1 MLTIAT
7 MTPAKAGSYYKEN
20 YYAEA
25 EQVEFSQW
33 WGKGAESLGLSGQ
46 IHAPKVFRHVLQ
58 GFTPDGQQQLR
69 ADPPKGKEARAG
81 TDLTFSAPKSIS
93 IAALVGG
100 DQRLVAA
107 HDKVVNR
114 ILSLVETRYAETRIN
129 KQVTPVDNLCVAKF
143 LHDTNREL
151 EPNLH
156 THCLVMNIAQDEVG
170 VWRSGVNQKLYQHR
184 ILLGRI
190 YQNELAHEVQQLGYG
205 IEMRGDG
212 YFELQGYTREQI
224 EGFSDRHQQ
233 ILEYLNTE
241 GLEDTTANR
250 VRALFATR
258 KAKQYDVDRQAL
270 LAEWQNTAAELA
282 IEHPT
287 PYPGSLVIGKEKNLA
302 VLVEQAIRHSEE
314 RTAIFTQEELE
325 AFILAEPTGKTF
337 QAIEWT
343 IDANPRLIRGKRT
356 RRKYATAQSLTRER
370 LTIALM
376 EKGHNQLSPMVNHQE
391 ISLPESLTSSQ
402 AKAVSH
408 ALSSPDRVL
417 GWVGVAGAGKTFTLK
432 TLVNIAK
439 AQGIEVSGFA
449 PDASSAEV
457 LSDEVD
463 IATDTVAYHLLQQNE
478 ATQRRQLWI
487 IDEAGKL
494 SSQEAY
500 QLLQKSH
507 EQNAQVLLV
516 GDPKQ
521 LTAVNAG
528 APFKS
533 LIDNGLSVSHLKD
546 FLRQKDSII
555 ARAVQLTYHNLGAEA
570 IAWLQKHG
578 KVSETP
584 DIETWAVQMAEA
596 YLRLDEAEQ
605 AETLV
610 LSGTHRERH
619 AIIQQLRQGL
629 KKAGRIQETEY
640 ETETLH
646 RKDMTE
652 EQKQHAR
659 FYAVGDVLIP
669 LKDHNCLKRSKHYR
683 ITQLSGDDITLDDQV
698 VLNMKGLKYPLKTE
712 VFVKS
717 NLSIAVGDRLKWTRN
732 NRPQKRTNGREFTII
747 GIEPITRLV
756 SVVDDKGRLDEF
768 SLDDLN
774 HCDHALVGTVYSSQG
789 KTAKQVFVSFGN
801 DPTVNRESVLVAL
814 SRAKYEVKIWTTNA
828 QKLGELADISH
839 NQLNPSELLREQ
851 GIKLTPPPAPLHLQE
866 DHCPDTVNPQDSG
879 KITQENNNHE
889 VHQPQ
894 IEQGLQHL
902 QQKQKPK
909 RKIRL

>member
-25 EQVEFSQW
+25 EQVEFSEW
-33 WGKGAESLGLSGQ
+33 WGKGAGSLGLLGQ

-58 GFTPDGQQQLR
+58 GLTPDGQQQLR
-69 ADPPKGKEARAG
+69 AAPPKGKEARAG

-93 IAALVGG
+93 IAALVGR

-129 KQVTPVDNLCVAKF
+129 KQITPVDNLCVAKF

-156 THCLVMNIAQDEVG
+156 THCLVMNIAQDESG
-170 VWRSGVNQKLYQHR
+170 IWRSGVNQKLYQHR
-184 ILLGRI
+184 ILLGRL
-190 YQNELAHEVQQLGYG
+190 YQNELAHEVQKLGYG
-205 IEMRGDG
+205 IEIRGDG

-233 ILEYLNTE
+233 ILAYLEAE

-250 VRALFATR
+250 VRALFETR
-258 KAKQYDVDRQAL
+258 KIKQHDVDRQVL
-270 LAEWQNTAAELA
+270 LAEWQTTAEGLG

-287 PYPGSLVIGKEKNLA
+287 PCHGNAVLEKNLT

-314 RTAIFTQEELE
+314 RTAIFTNEALE
-325 AFILAEPTGKTF
+325 AFIVAEPTGHSF
-337 QAIEWT
+337 EAIEAA
-343 IDANPRLIRGKRT
+343 IENSHRLLRE
-356 RRKYATAQSLTRER
+356 RRRLATAESLARER
-370 LTIALM
+370 ITIALM
-376 EKGHNQLSPMVNHQE
+376 EKGQNQLSPMLRNRE
-391 ISLPESLTSSQ
+391 IHLPESLTSSQ
-402 AKAVSH
+402 ADAVKHTLTSQ
-408 ALSSPDRVL
+408 DRII

-432 TLVNIAK
+432 TLVNITK

-457 LSDEVD
+457 LADEVG

-478 ATQRRQLWI
+478 PTKRRQLWI

-494 SSQEAY
+494 SAQEAY
-500 QLLQKSH
+500 LLLQKSSQH
-507 EQNAQVLLV
+507 NAQILLV

-533 LIDNGLSVSHLKD
+533 LIDNGLSASHLKD

-555 ARAVQLTYHNLGAEA
+555 ARAVQLTYHNLGGEA

-578 KVSETP
+578 KVSEIP
-584 DIETWAVQMAEA
+584 DLEGRAQQITTA
-596 YLRLDEAEQ
+596 YLKLNEAER

-619 AIIQQLRQGL
+619 ALIHQIRQGL
-629 KKAGRIQETEY
+629 KREGRIQETEY
-640 ETETLH
+640 ATETLN
-646 RKDMTE
+646 RKNMTE
-652 EQKQHAR
+652 EQKQQQHTR

-669 LKDHNCLKRSKHYR
+669 LKDHNCLKRSKRYQV
-683 ITQLSGDDITLDDQV
+683 TQISGDDVTLNEQIT
-698 VLNMKGLKYPLKTE
+698 LNMKGLKYPLKTE
-712 VFVKS
+712 VFVKH

-747 GIEPITRLV
+747 GIDPQTRLV
-756 SVVDDKGRLDEF
+756 SVVDDQGRLDEF

-814 SRAKYEVKIWTTNA
+814 SRAKYDVTIWTINA

-839 NQLNPSELLREQ
+839 N
-851 GIKLTPPPAPLHLQE
+851 
-866 DHCPDTVNPQDSG
+866 
-879 KITQENNNHE
+879 
-889 VHQPQ
+889 
-894 IEQGLQHL
+894 
-902 QQKQKPK
+902 
-909 RKIRL
+909 